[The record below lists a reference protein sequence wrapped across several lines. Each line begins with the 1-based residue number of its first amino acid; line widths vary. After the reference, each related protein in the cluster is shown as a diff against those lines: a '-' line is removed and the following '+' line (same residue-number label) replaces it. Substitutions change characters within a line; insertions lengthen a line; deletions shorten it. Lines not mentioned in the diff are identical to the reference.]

1 MLNVFKRKNI
11 WISMLVAAILIG
23 LFAFAQVG
31 ARSTVKVRHLP
42 LALVVNDNGK
52 DAKNVVN
59 KLRKES
65 HEKNSE
71 IKWVNVNHTNELTK
85 GFASGKYY
93 GAVVIHSGFTK
104 AINQQQTI

>member
-1 MLNVFKRKNI
+1 MFNVFKRKSI
-11 WISMLVAAILIG
+11 WISMLVAAVLIG

-52 DAKNVVN
+52 DAKNVVK

-65 HEKNSE
+65 HQKS
-71 IKWVNVNHTNELTK
+71 
-85 GFASGKYY
+85 AARRGKSSSL
-93 GAVVIHSGFTK
+93 IPSSDK
-104 AINQQQTI
+104 C